1 MIFQV
6 DFLIEFYD
14 KSNSIDIERVGHNR
28 NINYIKTRSD
38 QKYSLINNMYDLV
51 LENVQIE
58 RKGTKISDKFR
69 SSILY
74 FLKKNSSFEI
84 FIVILFCNRS
94 NMLKKKTLASDN
106 TQSIN
111 QIQRLGSLEVPFIG
125 SNIQGRI
132 FDNIANIEI
141 KQLFVNVTV
150 NFQLIE

>member
-69 SSILY
+69 SSIYIFSRKILH
-74 FLKKNSSFEI
+74 LKI
-84 FIVILFCNRS
+84 FIVILFYNRS